1 MIRRAFP
8 LIPVCALVGML
19 LLTTGGAAAA
29 TPVTPLF
36 TITADRAAAV
46 PAGHNWAF
54 NDFFPRSATIAQGGT
69 FQFTNGG
76 GFHTATLL
84 PASWTEAADLDVN
97 GIAAVDLD
105 DRGVNPNGTLH
116 AVERL
121 AAVLSVPA
129 QGCGTPDA
137 PCVFDGTSIVSMG
150 APLAGPPVPLVV
162 TVTAPVGTYV
172 FHCRVH
178 PKMSGSLTV
187 VAAGASGTTSS
198 ASADADAAA
207 QATAD
212 VAAGVAAEAAASTAA
227 VKTSPNGSRTWTL
240 HAGTSDPTGHVAILE
255 MLPRKV
261 TIRPGD
267 AVVWRS
273 LAVNEPHTVTFPGE
287 LFTDAVPLCEGSG
300 GKDTPA
306 VPTVNP
312 PMSPFDFGCNG
323 HPADE
328 IEFGGGNGAKVVTSP
343 KTIADSG
350 LMAAAS
356 EAIAFDV
363 PTNVALQSWAVR
375 FSNAKP
381 GTYHYVCQI
390 HQGMEGTIVVH

>member
-1 MIRRAFP
+1 MENRP
-8 LIPVCALVGML
+8 
-19 LLTTGGAAAA
+19 GAAG
-29 TPVTPLF
+29 P
-36 TITADRAAAV
+36 
-46 PAGHNWAF
+46 
-54 NDFFPRSATIAQGGT
+54 
-69 FQFTNGG
+69 
-76 GFHTATLL
+76 
-84 PASWTEAADLDVN
+84 
-97 GIAAVDLD
+97 
-105 DRGVNPNGTLH
+105 
-116 AVERL
+116 
-121 AAVLSVPA
+121 PA

-137 PCVFDGTSIVSMG
+137 PCVFDGTAIVSMG
-150 APLAGPPVPLVV
+150 APLNPGPPAPFFV

-187 VAAGASGTTSS
+187 VAAGASGTTTA
-198 ASADADAAA
+198 ASADAAAAA

-212 VAAGVAAEAAASTAA
+212 VAAGLAAEAAASKAA

-240 HAGTSDPTGHVAILE
+240 HVGTSDPTGHVNILE

-287 LFTDAVPLCEGSG
+287 LHTDMLALCEGAG

-312 PMSPFDFGCNG
+312 PTGPQDFACNG

-328 IEFGGGNGAKVVTSP
+328 IEFGGGNGARVVTSP
-343 KTIADSG
+343 KTVADSG
-350 LMAAAS
+350 L
-356 EAIAFDV
+356 
-363 PTNVALQSWAVR
+363 VAPRRRRSP
-375 FSNAKP
+375 SMSP
-381 GTYHYVCQI
+381 
-390 HQGMEGTIVVH
+390 